1 MAFIKGKS
9 GNPEGR
15 PSGAKDKIRTELK
28 TWIGELID
36 DNRLQL
42 EQDLKK
48 MNPRDRWQI
57 VERLMTYQ
65 IPRMKETDL
74 KLNLEA
80 MTDDQ
85 LNLIIDKILNDEN
98 KNK

>member
-1 MAFIKGKS
+1 MTKGRKT
-9 GNPEGR
+9 GGR
-15 PSGAKDKIRTELK
+15 SPGTRNKIGTELK

-36 DNRLQL
+36 NNRVQL

-57 VERLMTYQ
+57 VERLMTYR

-80 MTDDQ
+80 MSDEQ
-85 LNLIIDKILNDEN
+85 LNIIISKILNDET
-98 KNK
+98 KN